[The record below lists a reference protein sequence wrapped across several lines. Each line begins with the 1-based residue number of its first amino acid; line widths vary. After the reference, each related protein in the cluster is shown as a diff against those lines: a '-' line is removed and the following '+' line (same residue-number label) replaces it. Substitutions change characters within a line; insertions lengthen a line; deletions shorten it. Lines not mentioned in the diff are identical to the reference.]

1 MGMSINTNPGAIL
14 AAVAATRASA
24 MMDEAMTR
32 LSTGKRINSA
42 KDDPAALQV
51 AVRMEGEINGLSAAL
66 KNANDAQSVVD
77 TGEAALNE
85 IHTLLLR
92 MRELAVSA
100 SSDTATSADRA
111 ALNTEVS
118 ALETEIDRIGSSTTW
133 GGIQLLD
140 GTYSDDAPIVFQIG
154 PRSGNTVSFSL
165 GYVAATSVANAQG
178 TLGLVSSVT
187 TRVVAS
193 AYIDVIDGAISTIS
207 ARRGAFGS
215 MSNRLDSTI
224 ANLTNMKA
232 KIEAA
237 KGQVVD
243 ADFAVETAK
252 LARAQILMQAATA
265 MLSQANA
272 SKQQTL
278 KLING

>member
-1 MGMSINTNPGAIL
+1 MGLSINTNAGAIL
-14 AAVAATRASA
+14 STVAAKRASK

-42 KDDPAALQV
+42 KDDPAALQI

-92 MRELAVSA
+92 MRELAVTA
-100 SSDTATSADRA
+100 SSDTSTESDRA
-111 ALNTEVS
+111 ALNTEVT
-118 ALETEIDRIGSSTTW
+118 ALETEIDRIGSTTTW

-165 GYVAATSVANAQG
+165 GYVMATSAATDQG
-178 TLGLVSSVT
+178 TLGLTGNVT
-187 TRVVAS
+187 SITNAS
-193 AYIDVIDGAISTIS
+193 NYISVIDDAVSIIS
-207 ARRGAFGS
+207 ARRGALGAV
-215 MSNRLDSTI
+215 SNRLNSTI
-224 ANLTNMKA
+224 SNSKDSKFSDSKA
-232 KIEAA
+232 
-237 KGQVVD
+237 
-243 ADFAVETAK
+243 
-252 LARAQILMQAATA
+252 L
-265 MLSQANA
+265 
-272 SKQQTL
+272 
-278 KLING
+278 